1 MTRHLCIICGR
12 QYQTSKSHH
21 MESVCQMCREKRPEL
36 YGAVRTLL
44 TQNARARAAGVR
56 ADLTLTEWIRTIDDF
71 GGRCAY
77 CGQRPYTVMEHYVA
91 IRFGGGTTASNC
103 VPACGSCNVMKAKA
117 ELGKAAFPV
126 DALER
131 VGRYLTRRA
140 A

>member
-44 TQNARARAAGVR
+44 TQNARARAAGVC
-56 ADLTLTEWIRTIDDF
+56 AGLTLVEWIRTIDDF
-71 GGRCAY
+71 GGKCAY
-77 CGQRPYTVMEHYVA
+77 CGTSAYTLMEHYIP
-91 IRFGGGTTASNC
+91 IRLGGGTTVNNC
-103 VPACGSCNVMKAKA
+103 VPACGSCNVIKAKA
-117 ELGKAAFPV
+117 ELGKAAFPA
-126 DALER
+126 DSLER
-131 VGRYLTRRA
+131 VGLYLARRA